1 MANHDIQEDDCKLDS
16 LELRAEGIVR
26 DLANA
31 ARTAARR
38 GYGTTQLIFSDC
50 SFVSRTESEKISR
63 VESLLRARHKPLGCI
78 APDRERKRNPFIEV
92 WEMDDKSAVAELR
105 AVAHQAF
112 WHLLPERNA
121 QRQLPAQARS
131 TSTKTVA
138 AASTPTV
145 TVQGKKENQDDE

>member
-92 WEMDDKSAVAELR
+92 WEMDDKSAGAELR
-105 AVAHQAF
+105 SLAHSIY
-112 WHLLPERNA
+112 WHLLPA

-131 TSTKTVA
+131 ASTKTVA
-138 AASTPTV
+138 AASTPPV
-145 TVQGKKENQDDE
+145 TVQGK